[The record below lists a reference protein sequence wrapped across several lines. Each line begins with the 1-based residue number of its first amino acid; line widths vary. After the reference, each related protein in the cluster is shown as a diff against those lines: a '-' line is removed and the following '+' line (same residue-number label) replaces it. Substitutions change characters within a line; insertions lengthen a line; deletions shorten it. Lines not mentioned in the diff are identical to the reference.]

1 MRISHLSKLAGIGV
15 TLIAS
20 LGLTLTPAMAEQG
33 IGPDNSVNYMAKG
46 NPSRPPNYV
55 AGITPHA
62 QERMAERGVSREQV
76 IDAVAAPDRYL
87 WSSEN
92 NTWNVTR
99 GNLRIAINNN
109 AWVVTV
115 IKLR

>member
-1 MRISHLSKLAGIGV
+1 
-15 TLIAS
+15 
-20 LGLTLTPAMAEQG
+20 
-33 IGPDNSVNYMAKG
+33 
-46 NPSRPPNYV
+46 
-55 AGITPHA
+55 
-62 QERMAERGVSREQV
+62 MAERGVSREQV